1 MFEILIRLYIILFN
15 LITTRFDSHCNVTM
29 YTLPVLSKLITD
41 TQNMMIKSVTNIEK
55 TEVLVPHYIL
65 QYLLLLMKKH

>member
-1 MFEILIRLYIILFN
+1 
-15 LITTRFDSHCNVTM
+15 M

-65 QYLLLLMKKH
+65 KYLLLLMKKY